1 MNANTARAPVITA
14 AIESAARRAPDL
26 PACIL
31 DGATLSYAAL
41 VRQVRALAAQF
52 TRAGLA
58 PGDAVGIA
66 LADDRA
72 NILTT
77 LALIRLGCRQV
88 ALPPRDPAPL
98 REDLARRLG
107 LVAVVG
113 MAAPDALG
121 GAALILPDIEAAAAA
136 PDVPAPPPAGGAE
149 LVVGTSG
156 TTGRPKLMVATEPMM
171 VDKAE
176 ILAGYGRVFLHR
188 LGFDGNHGKRLTLR
202 SLVTGGTEIVG
213 GGVTPE
219 EIARL
224 VTRFGVGRLHLQ
236 PQAAAAL
243 LKLEG
248 GQGAGWPK
256 AARIFTTGTRIPQ
269 PFRLQLQA
277 ALGCELHVQYGTTEV
292 GMVSIAGP
300 RDHDVH
306 PDSVGRLL
314 PGVAV
319 EAVDDDGRALSAG
332 EEGLLRFRSAGA
344 VLGYL
349 DDEAAN
355 ARHFGDGWFRPGDV
369 GRVTPDGDLLVAGR
383 RDDMMTLGI
392 IKIFPAEIEAVAE
405 GFPGLADCAAFAMH
419 SERFGDIPLLAV
431 VGGPGF
437 DAAALLAHCRAR
449 LGVRAPRRVLEL
461 PALPRNAQGKV
472 LRRDL
477 AALAGA
483 KP

>member
-1 MNANTARAPVITA
+1 M
-14 AIESAARRAPDL
+14 
-26 PACIL
+26 
-31 DGATLSYAAL
+31 SYAAL
-41 VRQVRALAAQF
+41 ARQVRALAAHF
-52 TRAGLA
+52 SRAGLA
-58 PGDAVGIA
+58 PGDVAGIT

-72 NILTT
+72 NILTS

-107 LVAVVG
+107 VVAVVG
-113 MAAPDALG
+113 MAPGDAVG
-121 GAALILPDIEAAAAA
+121 DARLILPDIEAAAAA
-136 PDVPAPPPAGGAE
+136 PDGPAPPPAGGAE

-156 TTGRPKLMVATEPMM
+156 TTGRPKLMVVTEPVM
-171 VDKAE
+171 VDKAT
-176 ILAGYGRVFLHR
+176 ILARYGRVFLHR

-202 SLVTGGTEIVG
+202 SLVTGGTEVVG
-213 GGVTPE
+213 GGAAAE
-219 EIARL
+219 EIAQR
-224 VTRFGVGRLHLQ
+224 VQRFGVRRLHLQ
-236 PQAAAAL
+236 PQAAGAL
-243 LKLEG
+243 LGLD
-248 GQGAGWPK
+248 GAWPK

-269 PFRLQLQA
+269 AFRLQLQA

-300 RDHDVH
+300 ADHGAH

-314 PGVAV
+314 PGVTV
-319 EAVDDDGRALSAG
+319 EAVDDDGHALPAG
-332 EEGLLRFRSAGA
+332 EEGLLRFRAPGA
-344 VLGYL
+344 VPGYL
-349 DDEAAN
+349 DDDAAN

-369 GRVTPDGDLLVAGR
+369 GRAMPNGELLVAGR

-405 GFPGLADCAAFAMH
+405 GFPGLAECAAFAMQ
-419 SERFGDIPLLAV
+419 SERFGDIPVLAA

-449 LGVRAPRRVLEL
+449 LGLRAPRRVLEL

-477 AALAGA
+477 ATLAGDR
-483 KP
+483 P

>member
-1 MNANTARAPVITA
+1 MRAPVITA
-14 AIESAARRAPDL
+14 AIEAVARRAPDL
-26 PACIL
+26 PACIIGGMPL
-31 DGATLSYAAL
+31 TYAAL

-58 PGDAVGIA
+58 PGDSVDIT

-72 NILTT
+72 NILTS

-88 ALPPRDPAPL
+88 ALPARDPAPL
-98 REDLARRLG
+98 REDLVRRLD
-107 LVAVVG
+107 LAAVVG
-113 MAAPDALG
+113 MAPRDALG
-121 GAALILPDIEAAAAA
+121 GAGLIVPDIEAAAAA
-136 PDVPAPPPAGGAE
+136 APDDRPVLPPAGRAE

-156 TTGRPKLMVATEPMM
+156 TTGRPKLMVVSEPTMI
-171 VDKAE
+171 DKAA

-202 SLVTGGTEIVG
+202 SLVTGGTEVVG
-213 GGVTPE
+213 GGATPE
-219 EIARL
+219 EIAEL
-224 VTRFGVGRLHLQ
+224 VARFGVGRLHLQ
-236 PQAAAAL
+236 PQAATAL
-243 LKLEG
+243 LKLG
-248 GQGAGWPK
+248 GWPK

-269 PFRLQLQA
+269 AFRLEIQA

-300 RDHDVH
+300 ADHGVH

-314 PGVAV
+314 PGVTV
-319 EAVDDDGRALSAG
+319 EAVDDNGRPLPVG

-344 VLGYL
+344 VSGYL
-349 DDEAAN
+349 DDAAAN
-355 ARHFGDGWFRPGDV
+355 ARHFGDGWFRPGDI
-369 GRVTPDGDLLVAGR
+369 GRVTPAGDLLVAGR
-383 RDDMMTLGI
+383 QDDMMTLGI
-392 IKIFPAEIEAVAE
+392 IKIFPGEIEAVAE
-405 GFPGLADCAAFAMH
+405 GFPGLTDCAAFAMH
-419 SERFGDIPLLAV
+419 SERFGDIPLLAA

-461 PALPRNAQGKV
+461 PRLPRNPQGKV

-477 AALAGA
+477 ATLAA
-483 KP
+483 ARP